1 MTAIVTEN
9 IRGQDYKLIKLDP
22 LEAGRLATKV
32 AQNLAGALDDVEVIK
47 SLISSHLSQSKDDA
61 AKEGEQAEQGGAKNK
76 ADDML
81 RKMMEE
87 PQLLSALAGGIAKVD
102 AESLYDCALKCVR
115 GRVFAGQKLHDDN
128 AINAWFADHPDHL
141 LLVLVWALKTNV
153 AGFFAFGGKG

>member
-47 SLISSHLSQSKDDA
+47 SLISSHLSQSKDDVA
-61 AKEGEQAEQGGAKNK
+61 TEGEQKEAASILEK
-76 ADDML
+76 L
-81 RKMMEE
+81 MEA
-87 PQLLSALAGGIAKVD
+87 PQLISALAGGIAKVD

>member
-47 SLISSHLSQSKDDA
+47 SLISNHLSQNKEVVA
-61 AKEGEQAEQGGAKNK
+61 TEGEQKEAAG
-76 ADDML
+76 ML
-81 RKMMEE
+81 ERLMDA
-87 PQLLSALAGGIAKVD
+87 PQLISALAGGIAKVD

-115 GRVFAGQKLHDDN
+115 GRVFAAQKLHDDA
-128 AINAWFADHPDHL
+128 AINAWFAEHPDHL

>member
-47 SLISSHLSQSKDDA
+47 SLISSSMLQKDEEA
-61 AKEGEQAEQGGAKNK
+61 AKEGDQPDGDKKDVSKMLAK
-76 ADDML
+76 L
-81 RKMMEE
+81 MET
-87 PQLLSALAGGIAKVD
+87 PQLISALAGGIAKVD

-115 GRVFAGQKLHDDN
+115 GRVFAVQKLHDDT
-128 AINAWFADHPDHL
+128 AMNAWFAEHPDHL

>member
-9 IRGQDYKLIKLDP
+9 IRGQDYKLVKLDP

-47 SLISSHLSQSKDDA
+47 SLIGSHLSQSKEDIA
-61 AKEGEQAEQGGAKNK
+61 TEGEQK
-76 ADDML
+76 AAAGML
-81 RKMMEE
+81 EKLMDA
-87 PQLLSALAGGIAKVD
+87 PQLISALAGGIAKVD

-115 GRVFAGQKLHDDN
+115 GRVFAAQKLHDDV
-128 AINAWFADHPDHL
+128 AINAWFAEHPDHL

-153 AGFFAFGGKG
+153 AGFFALGGKG

>member
-1 MTAIVTEN
+1 MTNIVSEN

-47 SLISSHLSQSKDDA
+47 SLISSQLSQKQDEIA
-61 AKEGEQAEQGGAKNK
+61 TEGEQKEAAG
-76 ADDML
+76 ML
-81 RKMMEE
+81 ERLMEA
-87 PQLLSALAGGIAKVD
+87 PQLISALAGGIAKVD

-115 GRVFAGQKLHDDN
+115 GRVFAAQKLHDDT
-128 AINAWFADHPDHL
+128 AINAWFAEHPDHL

>member
-1 MTAIVTEN
+1 MTNIVSEN

-47 SLISSHLSQSKDDA
+47 SLISSQLSQKQDEIA
-61 AKEGEQAEQGGAKNK
+61 TEGEQKK
-76 ADDML
+76 AAGVL
-81 RKMMEE
+81 ERLMET
-87 PQLLSALAGGIAKVD
+87 PQLISALAGGIAKVD

-115 GRVFAGQKLHDDN
+115 GRVFATQKLHDDT
-128 AINAWFADHPDHL
+128 AINAWFAEHPDHL

>member
-9 IRGQDYKLIKLDP
+9 IRGQDYKLVKLDP

-47 SLISSHLSQSKDDA
+47 SLISSQLSQKQDEIA
-61 AKEGEQAEQGGAKNK
+61 TEGEQKEAAGVLER
-76 ADDML
+76 L
-81 RKMMEE
+81 MEA
-87 PQLLSALAGGIAKVD
+87 PQLISALAGGIAKVD

-115 GRVFAGQKLHDDN
+115 GRVFATQKLHDDT

-153 AGFFAFGGKG
+153 AGFFAFGGKV

>member
-1 MTAIVTEN
+1 MTNIVSEN

-47 SLISSHLSQSKDDA
+47 SLISSQLSQKQDDIA
-61 AKEGEQAEQGGAKNK
+61 TEGEQK
-76 ADDML
+76 AAAGVL
-81 RKMMEE
+81 ERLMEA
-87 PQLLSALAGGIAKVD
+87 PQLISALAGGIAKVD

-115 GRVFAGQKLHDDN
+115 GRVFAAQKLHDDT
-128 AINAWFADHPDHL
+128 AMNAWFAEHPDHL

>member
-1 MTAIVTEN
+1 MTNIVSEN

-47 SLISSHLSQSKDDA
+47 SLISSQLSQKQDDIA
-61 AKEGEQAEQGGAKNK
+61 TEGEQKEAASVLER
-76 ADDML
+76 L
-81 RKMMEE
+81 MEA
-87 PQLLSALAGGIAKVD
+87 PQLISALAGGIAKVD

-115 GRVFAGQKLHDDN
+115 GRVFATQKLHDDT
-128 AINAWFADHPDHL
+128 AINAWFAEHPDHL

>member
-47 SLISSHLSQSKDDA
+47 SLISNHLSQ
-61 AKEGEQAEQGGAKNK
+61 AKEAIATEGEQKEAAG
-76 ADDML
+76 ML
-81 RKMMEE
+81 EKLMDA
-87 PQLLSALAGGIAKVD
+87 PQLISALAGGIAKVD

-115 GRVFAGQKLHDDN
+115 GRVFAAQKLHDDV
-128 AINAWFADHPDHL
+128 AINAWFAEHPDHL

-153 AGFFAFGGKG
+153 AGFFALGGKG

>member
-1 MTAIVTEN
+1 MTNIVSEN

-47 SLISSHLSQSKDDA
+47 SLISSQLSQKQDDIA
-61 AKEGEQAEQGGAKNK
+61 TEGEQKEAAGVLER
-76 ADDML
+76 L
-81 RKMMEE
+81 MEA
-87 PQLLSALAGGIAKVD
+87 PQLISALAGGIAKVD

-115 GRVFAGQKLHDDN
+115 GRVFAAQKLHDDT
-128 AINAWFADHPDHL
+128 AMNAWFAEHPDHL

>member
-1 MTAIVTEN
+1 MTNIVSEN

-47 SLISSHLSQSKDDA
+47 SLISSQLSQKQDEIA
-61 AKEGEQAEQGGAKNK
+61 TEGEQKEAAGVLER
-76 ADDML
+76 L
-81 RKMMEE
+81 MEA
-87 PQLLSALAGGIAKVD
+87 PQLISALAGGIAKVD

-115 GRVFAGQKLHDDN
+115 GRVFATQKLHDDT
-128 AINAWFADHPDHL
+128 AMNAWFSEHPDHL

>member
-1 MTAIVTEN
+1 MTNIVSEN

-47 SLISSHLSQSKDDA
+47 SLISSQLSHKQDEIA
-61 AKEGEQAEQGGAKNK
+61 TEGEQKEAASVLER
-76 ADDML
+76 L
-81 RKMMEE
+81 MEA
-87 PQLLSALAGGIAKVD
+87 PQLISALAGGIAKVD

-115 GRVFAGQKLHDDN
+115 GRVFAAQKLHDDT

>member
-1 MTAIVTEN
+1 MTSIVSEN

-47 SLISSHLSQSKDDA
+47 SLISSQLSQKQDEIA
-61 AKEGEQAEQGGAKNK
+61 TEGEQKEAASVLER
-76 ADDML
+76 L
-81 RKMMEE
+81 MEA
-87 PQLLSALAGGIAKVD
+87 PQLISALAGGIAKVD

-115 GRVFAGQKLHDDN
+115 GRVFATQKLHDDT
-128 AINAWFADHPDHL
+128 AINAWFAEHPDHL

>member
-47 SLISSHLSQSKDDA
+47 SLISSSMLQKDEESD
-61 AKEGEQAEQGGAKNK
+61 KEVEQPDGDKKDVGKILEK
-76 ADDML
+76 L
-81 RKMMEE
+81 MES
-87 PQLLSALAGGIAKVD
+87 PQLISALAGGIAKVD

>member
-1 MTAIVTEN
+1 MTNIVSEN
-9 IRGQDYKLIKLDP
+9 IRGQDYKLVKLDP

-47 SLISSHLSQSKDDA
+47 SLISSQLSQKQDEIA
-61 AKEGEQAEQGGAKNK
+61 TEGEQKEAASVLER
-76 ADDML
+76 L
-81 RKMMEE
+81 MEA
-87 PQLLSALAGGIAKVD
+87 PQLISALAGGIAKVD

-115 GRVFAGQKLHDDN
+115 GRVFAVQKLHDDT
-128 AINAWFADHPDHL
+128 AMNAWFAEHPDHL

>member
-1 MTAIVTEN
+1 MTNIVSEN

-47 SLISSHLSQSKDDA
+47 SLISSQLSQKQEEIA
-61 AKEGEQAEQGGAKNK
+61 TEGEQKEAAGVLER
-76 ADDML
+76 L
-81 RKMMEE
+81 MEA
-87 PQLLSALAGGIAKVD
+87 PQLISALAGGIAKVD

-115 GRVFAGQKLHDDN
+115 GRVFATQKLHDDT
-128 AINAWFADHPDHL
+128 AMNAWFAEHPDHL

>member
-1 MTAIVTEN
+1 MTNIVSEN

-47 SLISSHLSQSKDDA
+47 SLISSQLSQKQDEIA
-61 AKEGEQAEQGGAKNK
+61 TEGEQEK
-76 ADDML
+76 AAGVL
-81 RKMMEE
+81 ERLMET
-87 PQLLSALAGGIAKVD
+87 PQLISALAGGIAKVD
-102 AESLYDCALKCVR
+102 AESLYDCALKCAR
-115 GRVFAGQKLHDDN
+115 GRVFATQKLHDDT
-128 AINAWFADHPDHL
+128 AMNAWFAEHPDHL

>member
-47 SLISSHLSQSKDDA
+47 SLISSHLSQNKDDA
-61 AKEGEQAEQGGAKNK
+61 ATEGEKKEAAG
-76 ADDML
+76 ML
-81 RKMMEE
+81 EKLMEA
-87 PQLLSALAGGIAKVD
+87 PQLISALAGGIAKVD

>member
-1 MTAIVTEN
+1 MTNIVSEN

-47 SLISSHLSQSKDDA
+47 SLIGSQLSQKQDEIA
-61 AKEGEQAEQGGAKNK
+61 TEGEQKEAAGVLER
-76 ADDML
+76 L
-81 RKMMEE
+81 MEA
-87 PQLLSALAGGIAKVD
+87 PQLISALAGGIAKVD

-115 GRVFAGQKLHDDN
+115 GRVFAAQKLHDDT
-128 AINAWFADHPDHL
+128 AMNAWFAEHPDHL

>member
-47 SLISSHLSQSKDDA
+47 SLISSHLSQSKDEVA
-61 AKEGEQAEQGGAKNK
+61 TEGEQKEAAGILEK
-76 ADDML
+76 L
-81 RKMMEE
+81 MEA
-87 PQLLSALAGGIAKVD
+87 PQLISALAGGIAKVD

-115 GRVFAGQKLHDDN
+115 GRVFAGQKLHDDT

>member
-1 MTAIVTEN
+1 MTHIVTEN
-9 IRGQDYKLIKLDP
+9 IRGQDYKLVKLDP

-47 SLISSHLSQSKDDA
+47 SLISSHMDQSVKEGQEGDQKDA
-61 AKEGEQAEQGGAKNK
+61 AGVLEKLLDA
-76 ADDML
+76 
-81 RKMMEE
+81 
-87 PQLLSALAGGIAKVD
+87 PQLISALAGGIAKVD
-102 AESLYDCALKCVR
+102 AESLYDCALKCIR
-115 GRVFAGQKLHDDN
+115 GRMFAGGKLHDDA

>member
-1 MTAIVTEN
+1 MTNIVTEN
-9 IRGQDYKLIKLDP
+9 IRGQDYRLIKLDP

-47 SLISSHLSQSKDDA
+47 SLISSHLSQSKDDE
-61 AKEGEQAEQGGAKNK
+61 AKVGEQTEAAG
-76 ADDML
+76 ML
-81 RKMMEE
+81 EKLMEA
-87 PQLLSALAGGIAKVD
+87 PQLISALAGGIAKVD

>member
-1 MTAIVTEN
+1 MTNIVSEN

-22 LEAGRLATKV
+22 LEAGRLATRV

-47 SLISSHLSQSKDDA
+47 SLISSQLSQKQDDIA
-61 AKEGEQAEQGGAKNK
+61 TEGEQKEAAGVLER
-76 ADDML
+76 L
-81 RKMMEE
+81 MEA
-87 PQLLSALAGGIAKVD
+87 PQLISALAGGIAKVD

-115 GRVFAGQKLHDDN
+115 GRVFAAQKLHDDT
-128 AINAWFADHPDHL
+128 AMNAWFAEHPDHL

>member
-1 MTAIVTEN
+1 MTAIVTET

-32 AQNLAGALDDVEVIK
+32 MQNLAGALDDVEVIK
-47 SLISSHLSQSKDDA
+47 SLISAHLTKPSESEATEGDA
-61 AKEGEQAEQGGAKNK
+61 DNAPSILE
-76 ADDML
+76 
-81 RKMMEE
+81 KMMEA
-87 PQLLSALAGGIAKVD
+87 PQLLSALAGGVAKVD
-102 AESLYDCALKCVR
+102 AESLYDCALKCIR
-115 GRVFAGQKLHDDN
+115 GRVFAVSKLHDDT

>member
-1 MTAIVTEN
+1 MTNIVSEN

-47 SLISSHLSQSKDDA
+47 SLISSQLSQKQDEIA
-61 AKEGEQAEQGGAKNK
+61 TEGEQKEAAGVLER
-76 ADDML
+76 L
-81 RKMMEE
+81 MEA
-87 PQLLSALAGGIAKVD
+87 PQLISALAGGIAKVD

-115 GRVFAGQKLHDDN
+115 GRVFATQKLHDDT
-128 AINAWFADHPDHL
+128 AMNAWFAEHPDHL